1 MLEACMD
8 EPLTETGQL
17 EEVLFLKFEVR
28 KAVHPLYGDYTQLP
42 LEVFAR
48 VDKLLSLCYSEQLT
62 L

>member
-8 EPLTETGQL
+8 EPLTETGRL

-28 KAVHPLYGDYTQLP
+28 KAVHPLYSDYTQLP

-48 VDKLLSLCYSEQLT
+48 VD
-62 L
+62 